1 MPSKSKQ
8 HKKNAKQSSN
18 TNKSATPQEPIE
30 VPSDFAKLLVD
41 FTRDL
46 SITFPEYTHLWRQW
60 TTLDIPDV
68 EVRNV
73 FEYCLAILPERFFD
87 ILYQND
93 DIFSPD
99 SETNTM
105 FLPGVDFKTL
115 YNSENVSENT
125 KKSIWKYL
133 QVILLSAIN
142 SVKNKADFGDTMNIF
157 DSVSEGDLQEK
168 LKETLDGISD
178 FFKSAGLD
186 EDKGENEN
194 GESNESN
201 NESGFPDPETFAK
214 SFNFE
219 NMSQNAEELHGHLK
233 GLFDGKIGSVAKEM
247 AEEISKDLGSLLGE
261 DGENITSTQDLLKK
275 MIRNPKKLMDLMKS
289 VSNKLSDKM
298 KNGDISQDELMKEAT
313 EWMEKMKDMGG
324 NDQFGDLFK
333 NLAKNM
339 GGLGKNTKLDMN
351 AMTRMLGKQST
362 RERMRAK
369 LEKKKEAQLHST
381 ENPNN
386 FVFRMEGE
394 TAQERSSVIRPPEMS
409 QPQMNEDLDQ
419 IIQDLDL
426 TNEILT
432 KSVSNKK
439 KKNKGKK

>member
-8 HKKNAKQSSN
+8 QKKQTKQSP
-18 TNKSATPQEPIE
+18 KADESAKAPEPIE
-30 VPSDFAKLLVD
+30 VPSDFIKLLVD

-60 TTLDIPDV
+60 TTFDIPDV

-87 ILYQND
+87 VLYQND
-93 DIFSPD
+93 DIFKVD
-99 SETNTM
+99 SEINTM
-105 FLPGVDFKTL
+105 FLPGVDFKML

-178 FFKSAGLD
+178 FFKSAGLGE
-186 EDKGENEN
+186 ED
-194 GESNESN
+194 GESNANGSSDEP
-201 NESGFPDPETFAK
+201 GFPDPETFAK

-219 NMSQNAEELHGHLK
+219 NMSQNAEDLHGHLK
-233 GLFDGKIGSVAKEM
+233 GLFDGKIGSLAKEM

-394 TAQERSSVIRPPEMS
+394 TAQERSSINRPQEVS
-409 QPQMNEDLDQ
+409 QPRMNEDLDQ

-426 TNEILT
+426 KNEPKTN
-432 KSVSNKK
+432 SSSNKK
-439 KKNKGKK
+439 KKTKGKK